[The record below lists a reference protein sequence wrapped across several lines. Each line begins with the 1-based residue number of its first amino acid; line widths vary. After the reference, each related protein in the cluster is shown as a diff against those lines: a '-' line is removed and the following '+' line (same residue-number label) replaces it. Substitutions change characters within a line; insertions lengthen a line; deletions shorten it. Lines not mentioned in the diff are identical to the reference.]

1 METAQEILQQQ
12 PLIVV
17 LAGVLVLTA
26 IVLVGGPIVLALF
39 DKLRAVKPSAPEST
53 AKETKAA
60 AKPAKITAQVPKMD
74 LRKIGIATLVAVIVV
89 IAVLGSWLYL
99 YPTFFQDKQPQPET
113 VLRPNYNLQYTI
125 VGTVKKINHD
135 KGTIIF
141 NDDFTKKNYALK
153 KNALTKV
160 FRSGQLISFSEL
172 EEGDDVTVRSNTSFD
187 DVKNINIF
195 EIDLLEVTVFPGVE
209 I

>member
-26 IVLVGGPIVLALF
+26 IVLVGGPIVLSLF

-60 AKPAKITAQVPKMD
+60 AKPAKIAVQVPKMD

-89 IAVLGSWLYL
+89 VAVLGSWLYL
-99 YPTFFQDKQPQPET
+99 YPTFFQDKQTKPEIA
-113 VLRPNYNLQYTI
+113 VKPNYNLQYTI

-135 KGTIIF
+135 KGTIVF
-141 NDDFTKKNYALK
+141 NDDFTKKNYALT

-195 EIDLLEVTVFPGVE
+195 EIDLLEITVFPGVE